1 MLRISGLASRDI
13 TQREIAVV
21 PIDLSGKNGIVF
33 GVANERSIAW
43 AIAQALSG
51 AGARLAL
58 TYQGERLKDRVE
70 RLAATLES
78 PLLLPCDATDD
89 AQIEEVFGSLEREF
103 GEVSFLIHSIAFAN
117 REDLSGRFVD
127 TGRDGFRV
135 AMEVSAY
142 SLLPLVRHAAPLM
155 RDGGSVVAMT
165 FDASQRVYPGYNVMG
180 SAKAALEHSVRQLAA
195 EMGPANI
202 RVNAISAGPL
212 ETLAARGISG
222 FRDMRHAHA
231 ERAPLK
237 RNITVEEVAQTAL
250 FLCSGLSSGITGT
263 VIPVDAGYH
272 IMAV

>member
-1 MLRISGLASRDI
+1 MVPVDLAGKYGL
-13 TQREIAVV
+13 V
-21 PIDLSGKNGIVF
+21 L

-43 AIAQALSG
+43 GIAQALSA

-58 TYQGERLKDRVE
+58 TYQGDRLKERVE
-70 RLAATLES
+70 RLADSLEA

-89 AQIEEVFGSLEREF
+89 EQIEQVFETIGNEF
-103 GEVSFLIHSIAFAN
+103 GELSFLIHSIAFAN
-117 REDLSGRFVD
+117 REDLNGRFVD
-127 TGRDGFRV
+127 TGRDGFRL
-135 AMEVSAY
+135 AMEISAY

-155 RDGGSVVAMT
+155 TDGGSVVAMT

-202 RVNAISAGPL
+202 RINAISAGPL

-237 RNITVEEVAQTAL
+237 RNITSEEVASTAL

>member
-1 MLRISGLASRDI
+1 M
-13 TQREIAVV
+13 V
-21 PIDLSGKNGIVF
+21 PIDLSGKNGIVL

-43 AIAQALSG
+43 SISQALSS

-58 TYQGERLKDRVE
+58 TYQGERLKERVE
-70 RLAATLES
+70 RLAASLEQ

-89 AQIEEVFGSLEREF
+89 EQIRQVFESLGREF
-103 GEVSFLIHSIAFAN
+103 GEISFLIHSIAFAN

-127 TGRDGFRV
+127 TSRDGFRV

-155 RDGGSVVAMT
+155 TSGGSVVAMT

-180 SAKAALEHSVRQLAA
+180 SAKAALEHAVRQLAA
-195 EMGPANI
+195 ELGPDNI

-222 FRDMRHAHA
+222 FRDMRRTHA
-231 ERAPLK
+231 ERAPLQ

-250 FLCSGLSSGITGT
+250 FLCSGLASGITGA

>member
-1 MLRISGLASRDI
+1 M
-13 TQREIAVV
+13 V
-21 PIDLSGKNGIVF
+21 PLDLSGKHGIVL

-43 AIAQALSG
+43 AIAQSLAG

-58 TYQGERLKDRVE
+58 TYQGDRLKDRVE
-70 RLAATLES
+70 RLASSLED
-78 PLLLPCDATDD
+78 PLILPCDATDD
-89 AQIEEVFGSLEREF
+89 GQIEEIFEAVASEF
-103 GEVSFLIHSIAFAN
+103 GDLSFLIHSIAFAN

-135 AMEVSAY
+135 AMEISAY
-142 SLLPLVRHAAPLM
+142 SLLPLVRHASPLM
-155 RDGGSVVAMT
+155 TNGGSVVAMT

-180 SAKAALEHSVRQLAA
+180 SAKAALEHAVRQLAA
-195 EMGPANI
+195 EMGPSNI

-231 ERAPLK
+231 ERAPLQ
-237 RNITVEEVAQTAL
+237 RNITVEEVANTAL
-250 FLCSGLSSGITGT
+250 FLCSGMSSGITGS